1 MKFTISERNPGIM
14 AQAPEVINLI
24 LKIDE
29 TEFEQDK
36 FDNLDSWLMETTLLK
51 EYKEMVDKRITK
63 TAVPAS
69 GGGLFQNRNSP
80 FF

>member
-1 MKFTISERNPGIM
+1 M

-36 FDNLDSWLMETTLLK
+36 FDNLDAWFLETTLLK
-51 EYKEMVDKRITK
+51 EYNNKQHCI
-63 TAVPAS
+63 
-69 GGGLFQNRNSP
+69 RNP
-80 FF
+80 